1 MDTNKKDIAKS
12 WLRKRSLLKCILIVE
27 MIGCYMA
34 VLTMVRYWR
43 GPVQYQA
50 ITDLP
55 LLKTSDFIADNGEVK
70 GTSEVLLMQNNQA
83 GNAVSYYAYLSLR
96 ELESIYVQFV
106 VDCPAEYAGN
116 VLHVDLLGDNYDND
130 EQEYQLTLDAGINEA
145 ALFLDPGEN
154 PPEDVMLRF
163 FTLDMAEYAVEN
175 LQVCAG
181 EALPKVSMSMV
192 GVVVLLFALCGIT
205 MAMLFIKSKA
215 E

>member
-1 MDTNKKDIAKS
+1 M
-12 WLRKRSLLKCILIVE
+12 
-27 MIGCYMA
+27 
-34 VLTMVRYWR
+34 
-43 GPVQYQA
+43 
-50 ITDLP
+50 
-55 LLKTSDFIADNGEVK
+55 
-70 GTSEVLLMQNNQA
+70 
-83 GNAVSYYAYLSLR
+83 
-96 ELESIYVQFV
+96 
-106 VDCPAEYAGN
+106 
-116 VLHVDLLGDNYDND
+116 
-130 EQEYQLTLDAGINEA
+130 
-145 ALFLDPGEN
+145 DPGEN